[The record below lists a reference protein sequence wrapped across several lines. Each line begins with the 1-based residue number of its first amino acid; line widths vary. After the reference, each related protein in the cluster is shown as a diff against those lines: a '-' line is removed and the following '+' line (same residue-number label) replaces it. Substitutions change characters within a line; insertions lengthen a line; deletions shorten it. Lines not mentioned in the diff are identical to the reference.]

1 MKAWEEYAFV
11 VDGMVQSVGVF
22 AVGGYTDACNVA
34 RASYGESA
42 KAINVSQIPTKK
54 GDIYR
59 DGTFYRKDAEG
70 NETEVPVIPSEEEQ
84 LDVISQTTTSNVTAI
99 DSNTGAIDDI
109 LVMLL
114 NSVSA
119 EV

>member
-11 VDGMVQSVGVF
+11 VDGIVQSVGVF

-34 RASYGESA
+34 RVSYGESA

-54 GDIYR
+54 GDTYR
-59 DGTFYRKDAEG
+59 DGVFYRKDAEG

-84 LDVISQTTTSNVTAI
+84 LDEISQTTTGNVTAI

-114 NSVSA
+114 NGVSA